1 MTNSYYVYIMTN
13 KANQVLYTGV
23 TNDLAR
29 RVTQHRD
36 CGATRSFTA
45 RYKVHK
51 LVHIEEFGDI
61 RDAIARKAGSR
72 AKKARTL
79 RINQPRL
86 ERPRRRLVMRTK
98 RLPRRLRLLAMTG
111 LARCR

>member
-13 KANQVLYTGV
+13 KANKVLYTGV

-36 CGATRSFTA
+36 GGATRSFTA

-51 LVHIEEFGDI
+51 LVHIEEFGNI
-61 RDAIARKAGSR
+61 LDAIAREKQIKAGSR
-72 AKKARTL
+72 AKKIELIKST
-79 RINQPRL
+79 NPNW
-86 ERPRRRLVMRTK
+86 K
-98 RLPRRLRLLAMTG
+98 DLADDW
-111 LARCR
+111 